1 MLCSRLQTAG
11 GPPPWAPPDDQ
22 FDQRIQRPKVLW
34 DPTIDCRLGL
44 HMEIG
49 EAPGSR
55 PPAMHVLYCRRTQTV
70 RSAGCWMSGVERVVA
85 VPDS

>member
-49 EAPGSR
+49 YACTCT
-55 PPAMHVLYCRRTQTV
+55 VLYCRRGTGTEC
-70 RSAGCWMSGVERVVA
+70 GMLGVERVVA